1 MSLTYGGFMNYNLR
15 EISWLDKEFIYQVKK
30 ESNYMYIEKIWGWD
44 EDYQI
49 QDFNTDFKL
58 SDFKIIVS
66 EDNDIGFLQLEEF
79 NNNLYITEMHLVPN
93 YRGKGIGSQI
103 IKDILEDEKNRNKTI
118 CIGCFI
124 LNQKAKNLYER
135 LGFKVMNETESHYLM
150 EYEN

>member
-1 MSLTYGGFMNYNLR
+1 MNYNLR

-58 SDFKIIVS
+58 SDYKIIVL
-66 EDNDIGFLQLEEF
+66 DNTDIGFLQLEEF
-79 NNNLYITEMHLVPN
+79 NNNLNITEIHIISE
-93 YRGKGIGSQI
+93 YRGKGIGSQVINDI
-103 IKDILEDEKNRNKTI
+103 IMDEKNNNKTI
-118 CIGCFI
+118 SIACFI

-135 LGFKVMNETESHYLM
+135 LGFKIMNETETHYLM
-150 EYEN
+150 QYDK